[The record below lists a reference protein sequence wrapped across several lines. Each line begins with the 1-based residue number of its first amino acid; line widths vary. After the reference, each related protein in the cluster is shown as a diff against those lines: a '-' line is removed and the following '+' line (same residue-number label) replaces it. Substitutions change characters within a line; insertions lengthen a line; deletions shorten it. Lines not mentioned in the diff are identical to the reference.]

1 MCLQSEEIPSKFA
14 FANLD
19 LNALDLLQGDPARV
33 VFPEPWLLA
42 GRSLRSRPGVGK
54 LVLQRLS

>member
-14 FANLD
+14 LANLD
-19 LNALDLLQGDPARV
+19 LYALDLLQGDPARV

-42 GRSLRSRPGVGK
+42 GRSRHSRPEVGK
-54 LVLQRLS
+54 LVLQRPS